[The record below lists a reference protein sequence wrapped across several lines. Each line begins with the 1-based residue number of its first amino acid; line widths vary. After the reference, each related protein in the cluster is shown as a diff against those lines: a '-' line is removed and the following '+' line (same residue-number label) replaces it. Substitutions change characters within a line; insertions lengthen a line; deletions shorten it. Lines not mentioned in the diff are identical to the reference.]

1 MATKPQP
8 PEERRKAETKS
19 QLLKKMAFAVQ
30 AKREGRLSAEDF
42 KAMNEELRTSRM
54 IRRPITI
61 MDTDPYDSIITA
73 DSDETDMIHM
83 YDTDLTDRFFR

>member
-1 MATKPQP
+1 MEKKP
-8 PEERRKAETKS
+8 PEQQRKAETKS

-42 KAMNEELRTSRM
+42 NAMNEQLRSSPR
-54 IRRPITI
+54 IRRPITL

-73 DSDETDMIHM
+73 DRDETDMIHM

>member
-1 MATKPQP
+1 MATKQEQP
-8 PEERRKAETKS
+8 EGKSKAETKS
-19 QLLKKMAFAVQ
+19 KLLKKMAFAVQ

-42 KAMNEELRTSRM
+42 KAMNVQLRSSPM

-61 MDTDPYDSIITA
+61 FDTDPYDSIITA

>member
-1 MATKPQP
+1 MVTKPEK
-8 PEERRKAETKS
+8 PEQKRKAETKS

-30 AKREGRLSAEDF
+30 AKREGSLSAEDF
-42 KAMNEELRTSRM
+42 KAMNEQLRSSPR
-54 IRRPITI
+54 IGRPITL

-73 DSDETDMIHM
+73 DRDETDMIHM